1 MDYENAVQDKILIM
15 YIIDNLANTASNL
28 NMVDIILESIDID
41 YFSLQQ
47 LLLELSEQKYVASW
61 NEDNRRYY
69 KLTTEGQSALSSLK
83 NLVQPFIFK
92 RIDSKI
98 KAKKKRVKKQPIIFA
113 DYIPEDEDHYLAQC
127 KITENDNT
135 LINISINAGSREQ
148 AIKFCNVWHNNAP
161 KLYDEIIK
169 LFAKKEK

>member
-15 YIIDNLANTASNL
+15 YIVDNLANTASNL

-47 LLLELSEQKYVASW
+47 LLLELTEQKYIVSW
-61 NEDNRRYY
+61 TEDNRRYY
-69 KLTTEGQSALSSLK
+69 KLTTEGQSSLSSLK
-83 NLVQPFIFK
+83 NLVQPFLFK

-98 KAKKKRVKKQPIIFA
+98 KAKKKRVNKQSIIFA
-113 DYIPEDEDHYLAQC
+113 DYVPEDEEHYLAKC
-127 KITENDNT
+127 KIVENDNT
-135 LINISINAGSREQ
+135 LIDISISAGSREQ
-148 AIKFCNVWHNNAP
+148 AIKLCNVWHNNAP
-161 KLYDEIIK
+161 KLYDDIIK